1 MKELIKIISLRE
13 NPDYLERAITYFQD
27 KWATEDSMAVYDDCF
42 RSCLNA
48 ENPLPQWYLL
58 MDDEEIIGCA
68 GLVTNDFNSRM
79 DLYPWLVALYIEEH
93 RRGHNL
99 GNKLIGKAMDDARK
113 MGFKTLNLCT
123 DHIGY
128 YERLGFTY
136 IGDCFHPW
144 GEQTR
149 VYQSNINLKKS
160 M

>member
-1 MKELIKIISLRE
+1 MRKHIRIISLRE
-13 NPDYLERAITYFQD
+13 NTNYLERAISYFQS
-27 KWATEDSMAVYDDCF
+27 KWAAEETMAIYDDCF
-42 RSCLNA
+42 RNCLNA

-58 MDDEEIIGCA
+58 TNDENNIIGCA

-79 DLYPWLVALYIEEH
+79 DLYPWLVALYVEESH
-93 RRGHNL
+93 RGHNL
-99 GNKLIGKAMDDARK
+99 GYELICKAIDDTRK

-128 YERLGFTY
+128 YEKFRFSY

-149 VYQSNINLKKS
+149 VYQLRI
-160 M
+160 